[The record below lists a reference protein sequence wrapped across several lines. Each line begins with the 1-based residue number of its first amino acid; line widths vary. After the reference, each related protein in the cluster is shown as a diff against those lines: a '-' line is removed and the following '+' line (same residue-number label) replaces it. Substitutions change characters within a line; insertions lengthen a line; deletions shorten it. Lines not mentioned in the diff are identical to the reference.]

1 METPGYD
8 INEDFLAFVA
18 EHSDDDIRKLW
29 LQHWDRNRRPELT
42 QIEAVQ
48 KARNKIPT
56 FARKSHFLFP
66 NVVVAEQCT
75 NEWVAQFHA
84 SLFDG
89 ARRVLDLTAGLAID
103 SYYIGRKADEVVALE
118 IDETTALVD
127 AINMTTLGADNVRVY
142 RAEAIEWLA
151 KNGDERF
158 DAVYADPA
166 RRGDACR
173 RVYALDEC
181 SPALSKVL
189 PLLRG
194 RAQYIIVK
202 ASPML
207 DVAYVV
213 NNIENVSH
221 IWAVSFRGEC
231 KEILFR
237 IELTD
242 TPIDDVVISA
252 VGIGTE
258 GVEWS
263 IDYKWS
269 ERAAHNDCG
278 NVAEGDLLYV
288 PDAAIVKAG
297 ACAALLHRYPA
308 LRQLHPATL
317 LFSLKPEAERPVEG
331 RLFTVDMVFTVKEAE
346 RWGRTRKQANVA
358 VRNFPLTAAQLRA
371 KLKVTDGGDTY
382 AVGCRVADGSL
393 RVIIGHKPAM

>member
-66 NVVVAEQCT
+66 NVIVAEQCT

-207 DVAYVV
+207 DV
-213 NNIENVSH
+213 
-221 IWAVSFRGEC
+221 G
-231 KEILFR
+231 
-237 IELTD
+237 
-242 TPIDDVVISA
+242 
-252 VGIGTE
+252 
-258 GVEWS
+258 
-263 IDYKWS
+263 
-269 ERAAHNDCG
+269 
-278 NVAEGDLLYV
+278 
-288 PDAAIVKAG
+288 
-297 ACAALLHRYPA
+297 
-308 LRQLHPATL
+308 Q
-317 LFSLKPEAERPVEG
+317 
-331 RLFTVDMVFTVKEAE
+331 
-346 RWGRTRKQANVA
+346 
-358 VRNFPLTAAQLRA
+358 
-371 KLKVTDGGDTY
+371 
-382 AVGCRVADGSL
+382 
-393 RVIIGHKPAM
+393 